1 MLGLLDRHVA
11 MEVTESNSDFAQ
23 GLARDAEHGGNPAV
37 ILPLIGVT
45 WVAGKVSG
53 HPGVSSS
60 SLRIA
65 GGLAAPAVVADGL
78 KIVTGRSR
86 PYQAPGD
93 PDDFHLFSGNTSFPS
108 GHTSIA
114 FSLASGIDHETTA
127 HWVPFV
133 VYPLAG
139 LVGWSRL
146 RDNDHWASDVLA
158 GALIGTWTTH
168 NFQVLVRV
176 NKPHSAVSLEI
187 APGAAAA
194 TYHCKTEGACAPF
207 PHRIPV
213 RLLRNDLR
221 AVCAVRRDQA
231 GEVQAG
237 RTLPRDQLTAVS
249 PAGASPR

>member
-1 MLGLLDRHVA
+1 VTPADSLGELPKRESLISGGDVAMAIGATAGVAMLGLLDRHVA
-11 MEVTESNSDFAQ
+11 MEVTESNSGFAQ
-23 GLARDAEHGGNPAV
+23 GLARGAERGGNPAM
-37 ILPLIGVT
+37 ILPLLGVT

-65 GGLAAPAVVADGL
+65 GGMFATAGVATGL
-78 KIVTGRSR
+78 KIVAGRSR

-93 PDDFHLFSGNTSFPS
+93 PDEFKAFSGNTSFPS

-139 LVGWSRL
+139 MVGWSRL
-146 RDNDHWASDVLA
+146 RDNKHWASDVLA
-158 GALIGTWTTH
+158 GALVGTWTTH
-168 NFQVLVRV
+168 KFQVLVRG
-176 NKPHSAVSLEI
+176 NKPQSAVTFEI

-194 TYHCKTEGACAPF
+194 TWRF
-207 PHRIPV
+207 
-213 RLLRNDLR
+213 
-221 AVCAVRRDQA
+221 
-231 GEVQAG
+231 
-237 RTLPRDQLTAVS
+237 
-249 PAGASPR
+249 